1 MHYRF
6 ATAPFVLLDLLIQ
19 IFSRPSAK
27 KVVLSSEYVTGF
39 SFKRRIQIVIAKHS
53 HYEIEMQQ
61 LHVHSLIGSGG
72 WSRTNSLVI
81 QSHLRY
87 QLRHS
92 RMNWSRLIESNYRI
106 RLHKPAFYH

>member
-1 MHYRF
+1 MDLNHHLKDLQSR
-6 ATAPFVLLDLLIQ
+6 TLTVLLRL
-19 IFSRPSAK
+19 
-27 KVVLSSEYVTGF
+27 
-39 SFKRRIQIVIAKHS
+39 
-53 HYEIEMQQ
+53 
-61 LHVHSLIGSGG
+61 LIGSGG

-92 RMNWSRLIESNYRI
+92 RMNWSLMIESNYRI